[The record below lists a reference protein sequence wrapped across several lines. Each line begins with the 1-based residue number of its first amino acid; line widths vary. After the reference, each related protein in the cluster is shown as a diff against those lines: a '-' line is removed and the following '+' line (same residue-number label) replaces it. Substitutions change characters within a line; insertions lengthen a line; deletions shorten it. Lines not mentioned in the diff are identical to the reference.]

1 MAGRVEPWIVRT
13 QQTLGTLVE
22 KPTMSVK
29 FLSKPPFRFIF
40 DVVAAVAA
48 KTGFGKGL
56 REVCP
61 TDKDEKLQFIIQ
73 GIALDDVLDVNPI
86 KVVCG
91 LEPDKTNLLLQSLHA
106 AATTQAHKSE
116 DAVARVLAGEVP
128 GREEPPEELPEE
140 PAAPAAEVA
149 APAAPVEPAGELL
162 ASEEAAAQEEEP
174 GIVYDEE

>member
-1 MAGRVEPWIVRT
+1 MADAVEPWIVRT

-29 FLSKPPFRFIF
+29 LLSKPPFRFIF

-73 GIALDDVLDVNPI
+73 VIALVGIALDDVLDVNPI

-128 GREEPPEELPEE
+128 ITQ
-140 PAAPAAEVA
+140 AKHDSVA
-149 APAAPVEPAGELL
+149 IFAKIG
-162 ASEEAAAQEEEP
+162 SR
-174 GIVYDEE
+174 

>member
-1 MAGRVEPWIVRT
+1 MADAVEPWIVRT

-29 FLSKPPFRFIF
+29 
-40 DVVAAVAA
+40 
-48 KTGFGKGL
+48 GL

-73 GIALDDVLDVNPI
+73 VIALVGIALDDVLDVNPI

-128 GREEPPEELPEE
+128 VQT
-140 PAAPAAEVA
+140 APL
-149 APAAPVEPAGELL
+149 VE
-162 ASEEAAAQEEEP
+162 
-174 GIVYDEE
+174 

>member
-1 MAGRVEPWIVRT
+1 MADAVEPWIVRT

-73 GIALDDVLDVNPI
+73 VIALVGIALDDVLDVNPI
-86 KVVCG
+86 KVLRGAPKIPTEIVQFQSIPSNCG
-91 LEPDKTNLLLQSLHA
+91 KTPSFSSTLSNIRHSCG
-106 AATTQAHKSE
+106 KK
-116 DAVARVLAGEVP
+116 
-128 GREEPPEELPEE
+128 EESWRTE
-140 PAAPAAEVA
+140 
-149 APAAPVEPAGELL
+149 
-162 ASEEAAAQEEEP
+162 
-174 GIVYDEE
+174 